1 MFKEMRRMK
10 QEMSKEDTQ
19 RVLER
24 CSAGVLAVSDENG
37 YPYAL
42 PMSYVYFEG
51 KIYFHGAKQGHKI
64 DAIMKNDKVSFCVID
79 KDQVVPEK
87 FTTIYRSVIA
97 FGRAR
102 ILENDAER
110 RSALEKITEKYSP
123 KEPNHGQ
130 EIEKQFSRVCVIEM
144 EIEHLTGKE
153 SMELRKLSV

>member
-79 KDQVVPEK
+79 KDEVVPEK
-87 FTTIYRSVIA
+87 YTTIYRSVIA

-123 KEPNHGQ
+123 KEPNH
-130 EIEKQFSRVCVIEM
+130 
-144 EIEHLTGKE
+144 
-153 SMELRKLSV
+153 

>member
-42 PMSYVYFEG
+42 PMSYAYCEG

-79 KDQVVPEK
+79 KDEVVPEK

-123 KEPNHGQ
+123 KEPNH
-130 EIEKQFSRVCVIEM
+130 
-144 EIEHLTGKE
+144 
-153 SMELRKLSV
+153 

>member
-79 KDQVVPEK
+79 KDEVVPEK

-123 KEPNHGQ
+123 KEPNH
-130 EIEKQFSRVCVIEM
+130 
-144 EIEHLTGKE
+144 
-153 SMELRKLSV
+153 